1 MHITLFSG
9 SPRKEKG
16 VTHLIAK
23 NFLAGA
29 KKAGV
34 ETDYIFLEEKKISHC
49 TGCFACWFKTPGR
62 CVIKDDMQ
70 KLLDQ
75 YMTSDIVVLASPIY
89 VGSVTGIM
97 KDFID
102 RMLPIFDPRVKKD
115 DNGHYHHLP
124 RYKSYPDV
132 VVISNGSNPGQS
144 HFEFFRSIF
153 DFMRIVYKM
162 NIIGE
167 IFIGGGP
174 ILQGFVPSVED
185 KVDEYMRLLQNCGE
199 EIVQKRMI
207 SKNTQQKLQEPLV
220 PFDQA
225 FEDVNQVIEAL
236 IDDLK

>member
-9 SPRKEKG
+9 SPRKDDG
-16 VTHLIAK
+16 VTHLIAEK
-23 NFLAGA
+23 FLAGA
-29 KKAGV
+29 KNAGA
-34 ETDYIFLEEKKISHC
+34 ETDYIFLERKKINHC

-62 CVIKDDMQ
+62 CVINDDMQ

-75 YMTSDIVVLASPIY
+75 YMASDIVVLASPIY
-89 VGSVTGIM
+89 VGSVTGVM

-124 RYKSYPDV
+124 RYESYPDV
-132 VVISNGSNPGQS
+132 VVISNGSNPDQA
-144 HFEFFRSIF
+144 HFEYFRSIF

-174 ILQGFVPSVED
+174 ILQGFVPRVEK
-185 KVDEYMRLLQNCGE
+185 KVAEYMQLIQCCGE
-199 EIVQKRMI
+199 EIVQKRMLPKDI
-207 SKNTQQKLQEPLV
+207 QQKLREPLV

-225 FEDVNQVIEAL
+225 FEEVNQVIEAL
-236 IDDLK
+236 TENL